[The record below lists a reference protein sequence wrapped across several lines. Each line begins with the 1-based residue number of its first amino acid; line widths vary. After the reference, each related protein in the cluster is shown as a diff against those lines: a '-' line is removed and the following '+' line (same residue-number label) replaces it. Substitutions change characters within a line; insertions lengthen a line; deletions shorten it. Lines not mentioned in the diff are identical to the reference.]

1 MPTTI
6 WELLEISGLIAI
18 GFLFAVAFYES
29 LSTRDVLVARATRF
43 ARRVSKRRW
52 FAAMVYLLIVFV
64 GVPLLVLVWT
74 VILEIGLFFVGSV
87 DRLANTA
94 FVAVAVVGAARI
106 LSYIREKT
114 SHELAKAIPLSFAF
128 LFLTGGTLNLEAK
141 VQQLAERPEGIA
153 LTDTMIIFLIGLE
166 ISLRLLT
173 DGSHAALATMRRRR
187 GIESDLGVWR
197 TLRATLGGAPGRDG
211 P

>member
-1 MPTTI
+1 MPTSI
-6 WELLEISGLIAI
+6 WDLLQVSGLIAI
-18 GFLFAVAFYES
+18 GFLLAVAFYES

-43 ARRVSKRRW
+43 ARRVSSRGW
-52 FAAMVYLLIVFV
+52 FAAVAYLLTVFV
-64 GVPLLVLVWT
+64 VVPLLVIVWT
-74 VILEIGLFFVGSV
+74 AILEIGLFFVGSV

-128 LFLTGGTLNLEAK
+128 LILTGGTLSLEAK
-141 VQQLAERPEGIA
+141 VQRLAERPEGIA
-153 LTDTMIIFLIGLE
+153 LTDTMIIFLVALE

-187 GIESDLGVWR
+187 GIDGDLGVWR
-197 TLRATLGGAPGRDG
+197 TLRAALRGAPRSVR